1 MGNLWEGERLLVDV
15 SGGDV
20 ELDILESLSLGL
32 FSDLHGS
39 QEVLLVKGYAEL
51 VHKLVHFF
59 AHLRCFLLLL
69 FLRSLEC
76 LLLGKSKG
84 GSLLLLLVGGF
95 LYLSHLLGFLF
106 FLLHLDLSLLLSGFL
121 LNHFLFFGSL
131 LFGGILLSLNDGV
144 LLSLSVNLSLLDLDE
159 LLMLLFLIILFNNLS
174 LLKFES
180 LLGFHLLLNLEHLKL
195 SLSLSSREFVLSL
208 ESSKVG
214 LGGSLL
220 GCGSLGLL
228 NSLSGKE
235 LLLHSLSLKLLSG
248 LFLLKFLKIGSSG
261 S

>member
-1 MGNLWEGERLLVDV
+1 
-15 SGGDV
+15 
-20 ELDILESLSLGL
+20 
-32 FSDLHGS
+32 
-39 QEVLLVKGYAEL
+39 
-51 VHKLVHFF
+51 
-59 AHLRCFLLLL
+59 
-69 FLRSLEC
+69 
-76 LLLGKSKG
+76 
-84 GSLLLLLVGGF
+84 
-95 LYLSHLLGFLF
+95 
-106 FLLHLDLSLLLSGFL
+106 
-121 LNHFLFFGSL
+121 
-131 LFGGILLSLNDGV
+131 
-144 LLSLSVNLSLLDLDE
+144 
-159 LLMLLFLIILFNNLS
+159 MLLFLIILFINLS

-208 ESSKVG
+208 ESGKVG